1 MKIMKVFYCLFWLL
15 GLILLAGQFQ
25 VLASEVSGSKHIAD
39 PAEENRTQPAGKI
52 IGTFC
57 REGKYYWQIPD
68 SLLERDLLMMCRIET
83 AATGNRS
90 RDNGYA
96 GDQVNTA
103 LYRFEKQNDRQLYLR
118 KILLTE
124 RADTTNVIFS
134 AYQKS
139 NLQSIVMIFDIKA
152 DKNGNYIIDVTDW
165 LQSDSDLLYF
175 SATVKG
181 ALRLGGQQRDKSEVL
196 SVHSYSRNVEIRAQ
210 KTYTLQGGLGVATYL
225 LHSSLLLLPEK
236 AMIPRLHD
244 ERIGYFTLDY
254 QDFDTD
260 PYELQKTKVIH
271 RWRLEPSVRDRERYF
286 RGELVEPVR
295 PIVFYIDPTT
305 PRQWVKYMIQGV
317 NDWQKAFEKAG
328 FKNAIYGREAPSAE
342 EDSTWSAEDVRYSMI
357 DYKASGVAN
366 AFGRLEYDPRSGE
379 IIQSRIHFHH
389 SLLQLLQSWYFVQC
403 APLDP
408 ASLNLPLGEEQM
420 GRMIQMIISH
430 EVGHA
435 IGLSHNF
442 RGTSAFT
449 VDQLRN
455 ADFLKDQ
462 GHTTSIMDYARLNYV
477 VQPGDCISP
486 ELLIPRIGIYDEWA
500 IEWGY
505 RLYPGIE
512 NTRQETA
519 LLNKKM
525 TEKNQDVRLRFG
537 REDTPDDPRDQ
548 SEDLGDNQ
556 MVSNQLGIDNLQLVM
571 AYLKEWTEKGEMEE
585 RTKQL
590 YKEVFYQYRRYLGHV
605 LKWVGGVYEI
615 PAGQR
620 ADQVLRKPVEKT
632 KQQEAFRF
640 IARNFLSVPPE
651 WLFLSE
657 MFDCNQEVS
666 MDVLC
671 NHVFTG
677 LLNKRTLTNLLACK
691 DGNTYYS
698 VSELFADLDKTLW
711 KAGNSDERTT
721 GSRRLIEK
729 TYVATLC
736 RLYKE
741 RDLKNNGDLNAVLF
755 VQLKHLQKIIS
766 RKQRFED
773 DLQSAHRD
781 YMQAM
786 IMKTLDNN

>member
-39 PAEENRTQPAGKI
+39 PAEENRTQPVGKI

-342 EDSTWSAEDVRYSMI
+342 EDST
-357 DYKASGVAN
+357 
-366 AFGRLEYDPRSGE
+366 
-379 IIQSRIHFHH
+379 
-389 SLLQLLQSWYFVQC
+389 
-403 APLDP
+403 
-408 ASLNLPLGEEQM
+408 
-420 GRMIQMIISH
+420 
-430 EVGHA
+430 
-435 IGLSHNF
+435 
-442 RGTSAFT
+442 
-449 VDQLRN
+449 
-455 ADFLKDQ
+455 
-462 GHTTSIMDYARLNYV
+462 
-477 VQPGDCISP
+477 
-486 ELLIPRIGIYDEWA
+486 
-500 IEWGY
+500 
-505 RLYPGIE
+505 
-512 NTRQETA
+512 
-519 LLNKKM
+519 
-525 TEKNQDVRLRFG
+525 
-537 REDTPDDPRDQ
+537 
-548 SEDLGDNQ
+548 
-556 MVSNQLGIDNLQLVM
+556 
-571 AYLKEWTEKGEMEE
+571 
-585 RTKQL
+585 
-590 YKEVFYQYRRYLGHV
+590 
-605 LKWVGGVYEI
+605 
-615 PAGQR
+615 
-620 ADQVLRKPVEKT
+620 
-632 KQQEAFRF
+632 
-640 IARNFLSVPPE
+640 
-651 WLFLSE
+651 
-657 MFDCNQEVS
+657 
-666 MDVLC
+666 
-671 NHVFTG
+671 
-677 LLNKRTLTNLLACK
+677 
-691 DGNTYYS
+691 
-698 VSELFADLDKTLW
+698 
-711 KAGNSDERTT
+711 
-721 GSRRLIEK
+721 
-729 TYVATLC
+729 
-736 RLYKE
+736 
-741 RDLKNNGDLNAVLF
+741 
-755 VQLKHLQKIIS
+755 
-766 RKQRFED
+766 
-773 DLQSAHRD
+773 
-781 YMQAM
+781 
-786 IMKTLDNN
+786 